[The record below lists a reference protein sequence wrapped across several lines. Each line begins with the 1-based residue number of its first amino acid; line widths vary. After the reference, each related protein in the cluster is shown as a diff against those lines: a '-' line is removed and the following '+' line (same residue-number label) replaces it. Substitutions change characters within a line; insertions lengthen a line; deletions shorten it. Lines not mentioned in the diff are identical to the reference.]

1 MNHARGYAAVFT
13 ANCKLYVAGGT
24 VDKLG
29 TKYAEDM
36 NLVEVYS
43 TTSTSTGGSSDGLR
57 SMANGYWS
65 RTKDI
70 LQNVSHVEA
79 VVLYNPE
86 TKQESGMLMGG
97 KKNPPALQSF
107 QPRLADCSLV
117 LLSLTHTLFCCWF
130 MHPHPHLHSHLHS
143 PWSLFVGLG
152 TSSSPRFVQS
162 GTQKL
167 FAIDWF
173 RVQHARTPGAH
184 HEQRRHCRR
193 HLRQAPLFR
202 RIH

>member
-1 MNHARGYAAVFT
+1 MFLFFCNCKDGQDTALKWHQGPDMNHARGYAAVFT

-97 KKNPPALQSF
+97 KKNPPSLQSF

-117 LLSLTHTLFCCWF
+117 LLSHTHPFLLLVYAPAPALALALALALVSLCW
-130 MHPHPHLHSHLHS
+130 S
-143 PWSLFVGLG
+143 
-152 TSSSPRFVQS
+152 
-162 GTQKL
+162 
-167 FAIDWF
+167 
-173 RVQHARTPGAH
+173 
-184 HEQRRHCRR
+184 RHIFFPQVCPKRN
-193 HLRQAPLFR
+193 PK
-202 RIH
+202 IICN

>member
-107 QPRLADCSLV
+107 QPRLADRSLV
-117 LLSLTHTLFCCWF
+117 LLSHTHPFLLLVYAPAPALALALAPALALALVSLCW
-130 MHPHPHLHSHLHS
+130 S
-143 PWSLFVGLG
+143 
-152 TSSSPRFVQS
+152 
-162 GTQKL
+162 
-167 FAIDWF
+167 
-173 RVQHARTPGAH
+173 
-184 HEQRRHCRR
+184 RHIFFPQVCPKRN
-193 HLRQAPLFR
+193 PK
-202 RIH
+202 IICN